1 MLTLKLSNFRP
12 AYQNQIDFDHPH
24 KNQAN
29 QSLHLK
35 QMIVGPRTKNN
46 SILTIRTEPS
56 QSIPTLKTNEF
67 GPDTKTKSNSI
78 PTLKTKSISIHTPT
92 QSNFRPAH
100 KNEVNFDPRTK
111 TMSISTPTL
120 KPCPFYPPHWN
131 QVNFNPNT
139 EVKSISTLTL
149 DKSFLM
155 PSDTKTKLISIQIL
169 NQVIFDPHTDPLTK
183 PSQVRSLHWNQVN
196 SDPPRQN
203 QGYFDHPCSNQ
214 VSFDTNTKPM
224 SFSSRVILRVIHTG
238 TCSCDTAAIRT
249 T

>member
-1 MLTLKLSNFRP
+1 MKSISTSHTTKSISSVHWNQVKFDPPTETKPISPTVTKTKSTSMLTLKLSNFRP

-111 TMSISTPTL
+111 I
-120 KPCPFYPPHWN
+120 
-131 QVNFNPNT
+131 
-139 EVKSISTLTL
+139 KSISIPTLNSSQFRSRT
-149 DKSFLM
+149 
-155 PSDTKTKLISIQIL
+155 L
-169 NQVIFDPHTDPLTK
+169 NQNSNFDPSLKWSQFRFPLLY
-183 PSQVRSLHWNQVN
+183 QV
-196 SDPPRQN
+196 D
-203 QGYFDHPCSNQ
+203 FDAPTQ
-214 VSFDTNTKPM
+214 K
-224 SFSSRVILRVIHTG
+224 RR
-238 TCSCDTAAIRT
+238 
-249 T
+249 

>member
-100 KNEVNFDPRTK
+100 KNEVDFYPHTK
-111 TMSISTPTL
+111 T
-120 KPCPFYPPHWN
+120 
-131 QVNFNPNT
+131 
-139 EVKSISTLTL
+139 KSIS
-149 DKSFLM
+149 M
-155 PSDTKTKLISIQIL
+155 APETKTKLISIQTL
-169 NQVIFDPHTDPLTK
+169 SQVIFDPHTK
-183 PSQVRSLHWNQVN
+183 PRRFRSLH
-196 SDPPRQN
+196 
-203 QGYFDHPCSNQ
+203 
-214 VSFDTNTKPM
+214 
-224 SFSSRVILRVIHTG
+224 
-238 TCSCDTAAIRT
+238 
-249 T
+249 